1 MWDNGSKLCD
11 LIVDQQ
17 KTMSSMFLTRLF
29 AIVVCSSLLK
39 FLLFPAAHST
49 DLEVHRHWKALTVS
63 RPLSQWYRDESSKW
77 TLDYP
82 PMFAYYEYI
91 VGQLFSVVRPSLVDI
106 NNHDDG
112 TWRTVYLLRATV
124 LALDP
129 LLALSA
135 SLYLCSLQQS
145 TAPSNCMWWRWAP
158 TRGESNHLFVIILL
172 LFNPALIIVDNI
184 HFQYNILPISSLFL
198 SLLVVNSSAFTLAA
212 IVFAVTVNLKH
223 TLFPLAL
230 PLVIYVLAYHYH
242 GLSKPQAQPHN
253 NDNQRSASTNAAL
266 SIVRTAFA
274 TTLALVAPWVPFFI
288 TGGLPLLMQM
298 KQRLFP
304 FDRGLFHANW
314 APNLWAFYAVCDK
327 IASRLGCRLRVPD
340 VSITSGHIG
349 SFRPFT
355 CLPNPTPST
364 CFTLLIISTTP
375 ILIHLANTPSKV
387 NLLHAI
393 VITALSSV
401 LFGWHV
407 HEKALLIALLPLS
420 LLVVAGQSMK
430 ISQHSQKKSSPF
442 TFALLLLNPATNI
455 AVLDLVARDAS
466 IVFARFFCY
475 GYFLFML
482 AALKKYLNRTQNL
495 IVCSYAISCTLV
507 ELYANAGGHRVIFS
521 DSLPFLPKLAV
532 SLTSF
537 VGVMSTYILLSMK

>member
-1 MWDNGSKLCD
+1 
-11 LIVDQQ
+11 
-17 KTMSSMFLTRLF
+17 MSTMFLTRLF

-63 RPLSQWYRDESSKW
+63 RPLSQWYHDESSKW

-82 PMFAYYEYI
+82 PIFAYYEYI
-91 VGQLFSVVRPSLVDI
+91 VGQLLSVFRPSLVDI
-106 NNHDDG
+106 TNHDDS
-112 TWRTVYLLRATV
+112 TWRTVYFLRATV

-135 SLYLCSLQQS
+135 SLYLGSLQQS
-145 TAPSNCMWWRWAP
+145 TAPSNRMWWRWAP
-158 TRGESNHLFVIILL
+158 PTRSEESKHLFGIILL
-172 LFNPALIIVDNI
+172 LFNPSLIIVDNI
-184 HFQYNILPISSLFL
+184 HFQYNILAISCLFL
-198 SLLVVNSSAFTLAA
+198 SLFVVNASAFSLAS
-212 IVFAVTVNLKH
+212 IGFAVTVNLKH

-242 GLSKPQAQPHN
+242 CLSQPQTQPHN
-253 NDNQRSASTNAAL
+253 NDNQRSAITNAAL
-266 SIVRTAFA
+266 SIVCTAFA
-274 TTLALVAPWVPFFI
+274 TTLALVGPWVPFFI

-327 IASRLGCRLRVPD
+327 VASRLGCRLRVPD

-349 SFRPFT
+349 SVRPFT
-355 CLPNPTPST
+355 CLPNPTPSI
-364 CFTLLIISTTP
+364 CFTLLVISTTP
-375 ILIHLANTPSKV
+375 ILIHLANSPSKV

-420 LLVVAGQSMK
+420 LLVIAGESMN
-430 ISQHSQKKSSPF
+430 ISQHSQKKSNPF
-442 TFALLLLNPATNI
+442 IFALLLLNPATNI
-455 AVLDLVARDAS
+455 AVLDLVAGDAS

-475 GYFLFML
+475 GYFLFLL
-482 AALKKYLNRTQNL
+482 AALKKYLNCTQNL
-495 IVCSYAISCTLV
+495 IVSSYAISCTLV
-507 ELYANAGGHRVIFS
+507 ELYANVGGHRIIFS
-521 DSLPFLPKLAV
+521 DSLPFLPKLVV

-537 VGVMSTYILLSMK
+537 IGVMSTYIVLSV